1 MTRRAM
7 VGTGA
12 VVGAGAWVAPSI
24 LSYDR
29 VAAAIGSCGTKP
41 VQVDFSNWA
50 NQTIPGSITAN
61 DGTTV
66 TVTVSDPDG
75 VQDGF
80 WNFRAFNGTINGRDN
95 PAITGMSNANFNEGV
110 TVTLSFSTPVQPS
123 FFLVDVDR
131 ATNSWEDRVR
141 VVGFLGGGGSIDPD
155 SLTIGGSAVQ
165 VINPRLVE
173 GVSSSNSSNSEVEVD
188 FQDLVDTIEIR
199 HFDETGWTSFQW
211 IGVHDLHW
219 C

>member
-1 MTRRAM
+1 MSRRAV

-41 VQVDFSNWA
+41 VQVDWTNWA
-50 NQTIPGSITAN
+50 NQTVPSSITAA

-66 TVTVSDPDG
+66 TVTVADPDN
-75 VQDGF
+75 VQDST
-80 WNFRAFNGTINGRDN
+80 WDFRVYSSTINGRDN
-95 PAITGMSNANFNEGV
+95 PAITGMEDASNGDGV
-110 TVTLSFSTPVQPS
+110 TITLQFSTPVEPS

-131 ATNSWEDRVR
+131 SNGSWEDRVE
-141 VVGFLGGGGSIDPD
+141 VLGFLGGGGAIDPD
-155 SLTIGGSAVQ
+155 SLTVGGSAVQ
-165 VINPRLVE
+165 VISPRLVE
-173 GVSSSNSSNSEVEVD
+173 GVSSSSSSNSEVEVD
-188 FQDLVDTIEIR
+188 FQELVDTIQIR
-199 HFDETGWTSFQW
+199 HFDDTGWDRFQW

>member
-1 MTRRAM
+1 M

-41 VQVDFSNWA
+41 LQVDWTNWA
-50 NQTIPGSITAN
+50 GLTIPGSVTAL

-66 TVTVSDPDG
+66 TITVSDPDN
-75 VQDGF
+75 VQDST
-80 WNFRAFNGTINGRDN
+80 WNFRAFNGVINGRDN
-95 PAITGMSNANFNEGV
+95 PAITGMENANNSAGV
-110 TVTLSFSTPVQPS
+110 TITLTFSTPVQPS

-131 ATNSWEDRVR
+131 ADDAWEDRVR
-141 VVGFLGGGGSIDPD
+141 VRGFLGGGGAIDPD
-155 SLTIGGSAVQ
+155 SLTVGGGAVQ

-173 GVSSSNSSNSEVEVD
+173 GVFSSNSSNSEVEVD
-188 FQDLVDTIEIR
+188 FQELVDTVEIR
-199 HFDETGWTSFQW
+199 HFDHTTWTNFQW

>member
-1 MTRRAM
+1 MSRRSM
-7 VGTGA
+7 VGAGA

-41 VQVDFSNWA
+41 RQVDWTDFA
-50 NQTIPGSITAN
+50 GQTVPGNVNAA

-66 TVTVSDPDG
+66 TVTVSDPSN
-75 VQDGF
+75 VQDTT
-80 WNFRAFNGTINGRDN
+80 WNFRVFNGTINGRDN
-95 PAITGMSNANFNEGV
+95 PAITGMRGDSGTAGV
-110 TVTLSFSTPVQPS
+110 TITLEFSTPIQPS

-131 ATNSWEDRVR
+131 ATNSWEDSVE
-141 VVGFLGGGGSIDPD
+141 VVGFLGGGTGFDPD
-155 SLTIGGSAVQ
+155 SLTIGGGAVQ
-165 VINPRLVE
+165 VITPRLVE
-173 GVSSSNSSNSEVEVD
+173 GVFSSNSTNSEVEVD
-188 FQDLVDTIEIR
+188 FQDLVDRIEIR
-199 HFDETGWTSFQW
+199 HFDTTAWNNFQW